1 MATYLTGQPLFLPSV
16 QPYQPN
22 FQLYAGALQMKQTQY
37 DANRKQISNLYGSLL
52 NSPLTRD
59 SNVQARDEFF
69 KTIDYEI
76 QKLAGVDLSL
86 QENVDTAARLFTSL
100 YDNKNIVKDMIWT
113 KNFQSEMDVA
123 EGFRNCVDPE
133 KCGGQYW
140 DGGVQALEYKRQE
153 FRNASDEQ
161 AMGFDDARYSPF
173 VNVQERAAKIF
184 KEMGWNYKPMP
195 TMDGAWIIQTK
206 NGEPIVGPLYAHLSA
221 VLGEDPKIRDYY
233 RTKSYLDRKNFA
245 SSNAQQYGS
254 VDAAEAAY
262 ISEAQRSINDTF
274 RQMNQEAKQESANA
288 RGKAE
293 DIRRGQQEGFI
304 DKSAEIQS
312 QMDNLFG
319 TADKFDRFDE
329 ETSTILTSTAGTA
342 KADLRASGDIIDQNM
357 AALMLSQDLNNA
369 ARILAY
375 TDYEVDIKVN
385 EVWKMERQHQLDK
398 NLASYKAQLEAEAAE
413 KEAMGPP
420 ELNKLYS
427 ALTNIDVEGDP
438 QAAYNQMMQFA
449 GETSQQAKSTNY
461 EVLNQVFK
469 QAQGSAN
476 AKGGLNQTQAAEDA
490 MLIVERVLKQY
501 KGNAE
506 YNGSAADRKRASEL
520 WEDWNGKSKAEKI
533 GWSKTFN
540 IDSIVSKM
548 PYMSVHNIIETSL
561 GTKGANFFE
570 ENGYNKSNRAYL
582 KNTKSA
588 LGDLMLEAENQ
599 YLEAQ
604 AWNDVKKNAHN
615 TVVNKL
621 KVDNPD
627 IDPELWN
634 TILNPNNG
642 AWRSKNSFAFKF
654 AQEKSFSKDMDPAE
668 KVKKFYESLPPSQQ
682 SVMSTWR
689 TQAAG
694 RWEKM
699 TDEQKGK
706 YKNKESYIVNFQ
718 ADHIPDNFDE
728 NKVKVPIGDGKFRYI
743 SAKEFFTESGEVKSK
758 YSWAEKKWMPGNSSA
773 FWTSY
778 RDGLLRY
785 SNMTLDDL
793 SNKGSIGSRALGYV
807 VDAVRDPGLFVAQA
821 VYGGV
826 SLPGSEQEVYNN
838 NLSRLIHSDSKT
850 ALDESDLVKIYKEA
864 YNTARIF
871 KGGQTYAGLKGGG
884 STVAQGVSM
893 FVDYNYH
900 NAQSTLLE
908 RNFLQNAMTSTLG
921 SEVRLQFGK
930 GKLPENTSPEALQFF
945 QTLMSQAIKGKKES
959 RPTWMGEYNP
969 IGGGNEKWQQYT
981 MTLTDPA
988 MLKQLSQKFSTAD
1001 DDSAALFKQLMNNN
1015 GQISIYLKDN
1025 AANNDLH
1032 NMTKK
1037 SAFERRLDYEG
1048 TAPIAYGKYDNDLH
1062 NLKLSVLPNGYN
1074 VSGNVAVGY
1083 DENNN
1088 LMYDFLNQDYYGN
1101 SYNPLSIQ
1109 NLFDNNILS
1118 PISNQLGRKSNSAF
1132 PNYVR

>member
-1 MATYLTGQPLFLPSV
+1 LPSV

-221 VLGEDPKIRDYY
+221 VLGQDPKIRDYY
-233 RTKSYLDRKNFA
+233 KTKSYLDRKNFA

-274 RQMNQEAKQESANA
+274 RQMNQEAKQESVNA

-312 QMDNLFG
+312 QMDSLFG

-385 EVWKMERQHQLDK
+385 EVWKMDRQHQLDK
-398 NLASYKAQLEAEAAE
+398 QLAAYKAQLDAEAAE
-413 KEAMGPP
+413 KEATGPP
-420 ELNKLYS
+420 ELNELYAAAMAVDANLDPNAAFEQMRQFS
-427 ALTNIDVEGDP
+427 A
-438 QAAYNQMMQFA
+438 
-449 GETSQQAKSTNY
+449 ETSQVAKSTNH
-461 EVLNQVFK
+461 EVLTTIFK

-476 AKGGLNQTQAAEDA
+476 AEGGLNRTQAAEDA
-490 MLIVERVLKQY
+490 RLIMERTLKQY
-501 KGNAE
+501 KANAE
-506 YNGSAADRKRASEL
+506 TNGTDQQRKQANEWL
-520 WEDWNGKSKAEKI
+520 TKWNSKNKAEQI
-533 GWSKTFN
+533 GWAKTFDIN
-540 IDSIVSKM
+540 SVVDKM
-548 PYMSVHNIIETSL
+548 PYMSIHNIVSTSI
-561 GTKGANFFE
+561 GSKGQNFLESNSFNKAN
-570 ENGYNKSNRAYL
+570 R
-582 KNTKSA
+582 
-588 LGDLMLEAENQ
+588 Q
-599 YLEAQ
+599 YLNNALAQLGGIDPSTGRGVGSLYEYETAYQEAQ
-604 AWNDVKKNAHN
+604 AWRDTKINTHKTVTSWLDANGPAEFRGKWNYLVDPNSSTFRSSDSFAFAYAKGETISASTDPAEIVRRAQEQAVNDGYLRADLMNGRNSAATKWNYMSEAEKAKYKSKEDFVIQTQAKVLTTTPDRVKVKNPDGSVKYIN
-615 TVVNKL
+615 VDDFFTSNGLVKNKYSQYENSWTPASNSRFWQNYL
-621 KVDNPD
+621 TAERAYVEGSVDDVDNPVF
-627 IDPELWN
+627 
-634 TILNPNNG
+634 G
-642 AWRSKNSFAFKF
+642 SVFK
-654 AQEKSFSKDMDPAE
+654 A
-668 KVKKFYESLPPSQQ
+668 
-682 SVMSTWR
+682 
-689 TQAAG
+689 
-694 RWEKM
+694 
-699 TDEQKGK
+699 
-706 YKNKESYIVNFQ
+706 NKEQIAANVKGQKTQMLDLYKQ
-718 ADHIPDNFDE
+718 AFN
-728 NKVKVPIGDGKFRYI
+728 
-743 SAKEFFTESGEVKSK
+743 
-758 YSWAEKKWMPGNSSA
+758 
-773 FWTSY
+773 
-778 RDGLLRY
+778 
-785 SNMTLDDL
+785 
-793 SNKGSIGSRALGYV
+793 
-807 VDAVRDPGLFVAQA
+807 
-821 VYGGV
+821 
-826 SLPGSEQEVYNN
+826 
-838 NLSRLIHSDSKT
+838 
-850 ALDESDLVKIYKEA
+850 EA
-864 YNTARIF
+864 PIF
-871 KGGQTYAGLKGGG
+871 KGGQTYQGLMGGG

-893 FVDYNYH
+893 FVDYKHH
-900 NAQSTLLE
+900 NSKSVLTE
-908 RNFLQNAMTSTLG
+908 RNFLQNAMQSTLG
-921 SEVRLQFGK
+921 TEVRYGFGQ
-930 GKLPENTSPEALQFF
+930 GALPENTNPKALQAL
-945 QTLMSQAIKGKKES
+945 QTIIGEAIMGKKDS
-959 RPTWMGEYNP
+959 RPTWVGEYNP
-969 IGGGNEKWQQYT
+969 IGGGNQKWQQYT
-981 MTLTDPA
+981 IKLTDPA
-988 MLKQLSQKFSTAD
+988 MIKQLSQNVAGAD
-1001 DDSAALFKQLMNNN
+1001 QDAVSLYQELASSGGK
-1015 GQISIYLKDN
+1015 ITVYLKDN
-1025 AANNDLH
+1025 AANNSLH

-1037 SAFERRLDYEG
+1037 SAMERRLDYEG
-1048 TAPIAYGKYDNDLH
+1048 TAPIAYGQYNPNLH
-1062 NLKLSVLPNGYN
+1062 NLKLNVMPNGYN
-1074 VSGNVAVGY
+1074 VSGNIAVGY
-1083 DENNN
+1083 DGNNYQYEFINENYNSTAYSPVDINN
-1088 LMYDFLNQDYYGN
+1088 RFV
-1101 SYNPLSIQ
+1101 
-1109 NLFDNNILS
+1109 NILGN
-1118 PISNQLGRKSNSAF
+1118 ITNQLNLKPNLAY
-1132 PNYVR
+1132 PNYVK

>member
-195 TMDGAWIIQTK
+195 TMDGAWVIQTK

-221 VLGEDPKIRDYY
+221 VLGQDPKIRDYY
-233 RTKSYLDRKNFA
+233 KTKSYLDRKNFA

-293 DIRRGQQEGFI
+293 DIIRGQQEGFI

-312 QMDNLFG
+312 QMDSLFG

-329 ETSTILTSTAGTA
+329 ESSRILTSTAGTA

-385 EVWKMERQHQLDK
+385 EVWKMDRQHQLDK
-398 NLASYKAQLEAEAAE
+398 QLAAYKAQLDAEAAE
-413 KEAMGPP
+413 KEATGPP
-420 ELNKLYS
+420 ELNELY
-427 ALTNIDVEGDP
+427 AAAMAVDANTDP
-438 QAAYNQMMQFA
+438 QAAYKQMQEFSA
-449 GETSQQAKSTNY
+449 ETAQVAKSTNH
-461 EVLNQVFK
+461 EVLTTIFK

-476 AKGGLNQTQAAEDA
+476 AEGGLNRTQAAEDA
-490 MLIVERVLKQY
+490 RLIMERTLKQY
-501 KGNAE
+501 KANAE
-506 YNGSAADRKRASEL
+506 TNGTAQQRKQANEWL
-520 WEDWNGKSKAEKI
+520 TKWNSKNKAEQI
-533 GWSKTFN
+533 GWAKTFDIN
-540 IDSIVSKM
+540 SVVDKM
-548 PYMSVHNIIETSL
+548 PYMSIHNIVSTSI
-561 GTKGANFFE
+561 GSKGQNFLESNSFNKAN
-570 ENGYNKSNRAYL
+570 RQYL
-582 KNTKSA
+582 NSA
-588 LGDLMLEAENQ
+588 LAQLGAIDPSTGQSVGSLYEYETAYQ
-599 YLEAQ
+599 EAQ
-604 AWNDVKKNAHN
+604 AWNDVKKNAHAK
-615 TVVNKL
+615 VVNKL

-627 IDPELWN
+627 VPEEIWN
-634 TILNPNNG
+634 SIVNPNNG
-642 AWRSKNSFAFKF
+642 SWRDKNSFAFTF
-654 AQEKSFSKDMDPAE
+654 AKQTALTPSESIEANRLWYEEGQMSKQEKS
-668 KVKKFYESLPPSQQ
+668 
-682 SVMSTWR
+682 
-689 TQAAG
+689 
-694 RWEKM
+694 
-699 TDEQKGK
+699 K
-706 YKNKESYIVNFQ
+706 YKDFEDFKQKYQ
-718 ADHIPDNFDE
+718 ADKLASKFE
-728 NKVKVPIGDGKFRYI
+728 NAKVKVPIGNGQYKYI
-743 SAKEFFTESGEVKSK
+743 SASEFFTKDGLVKAK
-758 YSWAEKKWMPGNSSA
+758 YEWAEKKWMPGNKSD
-773 FWTSY
+773 FWDEYTNA
-778 RDGLLRY
+778 LVKY
-785 SNMTLDDL
+785 SNLTKDDL
-793 SNKGSIGSRALGYV
+793 KDDTPDVVEGAFNWLSPGYWIAAALDEDVSMPGTAGYSKERAK
-807 VDAVRDPGLFVAQA
+807 AKE
-821 VYGGV
+821 
-826 SLPGSEQEVYNN
+826 SYNN
-838 NLSRLIHSDSKT
+838 KALFELIHSDSKT
-850 ALDESDLVKIYKEA
+850 ALDQSDLVKTYREA
-864 YNTARIF
+864 YNTAKIF
-871 KGGQTYAGLKGGG
+871 KGGQTYQGLMGGG

-893 FVDYNYH
+893 FVDYKHH
-900 NAQSTLLE
+900 NSKSVLAE
-908 RNFLQNAMTSTLG
+908 RDFLQNAMQSTLG
-921 SEVRLQFGK
+921 TEVRYGFGQ
-930 GKLPENTSPEALQFF
+930 GALPENTNPKALQAL
-945 QTLMSQAIKGKKES
+945 QTIIGEAIMGKKDS
-959 RPTWMGEYNP
+959 RPTWVGEYNP
-969 IGGGNEKWQQYT
+969 IGGGNQKWQQYT
-981 MTLTDPA
+981 IKLTDPA
-988 MLKQLSQKFSTAD
+988 MIKQLSQNVAGAD
-1001 DDSAALFKQLMNNN
+1001 QEAVSLYQELASN
-1015 GQISIYLKDN
+1015 GGKVTVYLKDN
-1025 AANNDLH
+1025 AANNSLH

-1037 SAFERRLDYEG
+1037 SAMERRLDYEG
-1048 TAPIAYGKYDNDLH
+1048 TAPIAYGQYNPNLH
-1062 NLKLSVLPNGYN
+1062 NLKLNVMPNGYN
-1074 VSGNVAVGY
+1074 VSGNIAVGY
-1083 DENNN
+1083 DGNNYQYEFINEN
-1088 LMYDFLNQDYYGN
+1088 YN
-1101 SYNPLSIQ
+1101 STAYNPVDI
-1109 NLFDNNILS
+1109 NNRFVNILGN
-1118 PISNQLGRKSNSAF
+1118 ITNQLNLKPNLAY
-1132 PNYVR
+1132 PNYVK